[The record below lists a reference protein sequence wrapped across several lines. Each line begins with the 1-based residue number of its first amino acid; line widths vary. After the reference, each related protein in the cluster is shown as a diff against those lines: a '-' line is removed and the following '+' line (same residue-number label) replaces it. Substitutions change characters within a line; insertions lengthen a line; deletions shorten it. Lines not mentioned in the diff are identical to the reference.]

1 MIEQKEQHINP
12 VELSGMADT
21 LILNIFRVSHL
32 VGRVTNRELARLGFS
47 LQLEQV
53 QILVLA
59 YLHCEVPLSQQDIAN
74 LLQKDKAGIQRSVK
88 TLERDGYLRIN
99 SDLNDR
105 RRNLITLTPAGKLV
119 AQEVMGRTLELDKI
133 LTNHLNPEEVKG
145 LLNVLKKLASMLES

>member
-1 MIEQKEQHINP
+1 MSEHKEHHIASD
-12 VELSGMADT
+12 EMSRMADT
-21 LILNIFRVSHL
+21 LILNIFRVAHL
-32 VGRVTNRELARLGFS
+32 VGRGTNRELARLGFS

-59 YLHCEVPLSQQDIAN
+59 FLHSDVPLSQQDIADV
-74 LLQKDKAGIQRSVK
+74 LQKDKAGIQRSVK

-99 SDLNDR
+99 SDQNDR

-119 AQEVMGRTLELDKI
+119 AQEVMGRTLELDKQ
-133 LTNHLNPEEVKG
+133 LTNHLNPEEVRG

>member
-1 MIEQKEQHINP
+1 MIEQKEQHIASN
-12 VELSGMADT
+12 EMSLMAET

-32 VGRVTNRELARLGFS
+32 VGRATNRELARMGFS

-59 YLHCEVPLSQQDIAN
+59 YLHCTTPLSQQDIAN

-119 AQEVMGRTLELDKI
+119 AQEVMGKTLELDKQ
-133 LTNHLNPEEVKG
+133 LTSHLNPDEVKG
-145 LLNVLKKLASMLES
+145 LLNVLKKLASILES